1 MIMNTLYVDYYIR
14 LQNILFD
21 SALGICSFLSS
32 ENVCQIS

>member
-1 MIMNTLYVDYYIR
+1 MIMNTFYVDYYIR

-21 SALGICSFLSS
+21 SALGISSFLPS